1 MPFYIVLGKFTDEGA
16 KHLKDSPKYFKQIEA
31 AVEKAGGKLHG
42 FYYTMGEYDLVALVE
57 WPSDEAALSL
67 LFALGIG
74 GWIRTTTLKA
84 FTVEEIEKVIEKIP
98 TIEKTP

>member
-1 MPFYIVLGKFTDEGA
+1 
-16 KHLKDSPKYFKQIEA
+16 
-31 AVEKAGGKLHG
+31 
-42 FYYTMGEYDLVALVE
+42 VALVE

-84 FTVEEIEKVIEKIP
+84 FTVEEIERVTEKIL
-98 TIEKTP
+98 TLEKTA

>member
-1 MPFYIVLGKFTDEGA
+1 M
-16 KHLKDSPKYFKQIEA
+16 
-31 AVEKAGGKLHG
+31 
-42 FYYTMGEYDLVALVE
+42 ALVE

-84 FTVEEIEKVIEKIP
+84 FTMEEIEKVIEKIP

>member
-1 MPFYIVLGKFTDEGA
+1 M
-16 KHLKDSPKYFKQIEA
+16 
-31 AVEKAGGKLHG
+31 
-42 FYYTMGEYDLVALVE
+42 ALVE

-84 FTVEEIEKVIEKIP
+84 FTVEEIERVIKKIL
-98 TIEKTP
+98 TIEKTA